1 MILSEKQ
8 IQPDDLYSI
17 ISGGF
22 WQHWRDNPNFFC
34 ALILPYSWCLLP
46 VSVDG
51 SNASRW
57 NTVGIAL
64 EMCRSQART
73 EVEALQI
80 ELLGNS
86 RSGGS
91 QEKKDDDDD
100 DDDDDEIN
108 SFPRIFIVSL
118 SWTYQDITSLDHTL
132 KTFIF
137 CDHVLVLIKHNKS
150 FRIVQGYK
158 ATPRQHPALLA
169 EDIETSPYETSG
181 MNLAGWHKSGNEFSS
196 PSGFNSEK
204 MIKFISHLQA
214 FASNQT
220 WDDENHFS
228 AFHGR
233 DRYCTAANQYW
244 PAFSYKEVE
253 DKVSRYL
260 LHITNCIYSIV
271 VNYFFHIICHL
282 L

>member
-1 MILSEKQ
+1 M
-8 IQPDDLYSI
+8 
-17 ISGGF
+17 
-22 WQHWRDNPNFFC
+22 
-34 ALILPYSWCLLP
+34 
-46 VSVDG
+46 SVDG
-51 SNASRW
+51 INASRW
-57 NTVGIAL
+57 DTVGLAL
-64 EMCRSQART
+64 EMCRSQARS

-80 ELLGNS
+80 ELLGDS
-86 RSGGS
+86 SGS
-91 QEKKDDDDD
+91 SCSEQKEKE
-100 DDDDDEIN
+100 DEIN

-118 SWTYQDITSLDHTL
+118 SWTYQDIASFDHTL

-158 ATPRQHPALLA
+158 ATPRQHPALLV
-169 EDIETSPYETSG
+169 ENIVTSPYETSG
-181 MNLAGWHKSGNEFSS
+181 MNLASWHKSGNEFSS

-233 DRYCTAANQYW
+233 DRDCTTANQYW

-253 DKVSRYL
+253 DKVCNYFYTYCI
-260 LHITNCIYSIV
+260 HITYCES
-271 VNYFFHIICHL
+271 HI
-282 L
+282 